1 MQDDANAPDLVRE
14 AEVIAEGL
22 KGAGIVARLL
32 GATAIRMHAHQ
43 YVELHKA
50 LGRELSDLDFASYG
64 QQREEIERYFTKEL
78 NYQMLNAAITPGLL
92 VDRCI
97 FFDETGA
104 KPRVDVFLDKL
115 QMNHVIDFRNRLET
129 YYPTVPVTELVL
141 EKLQI
146 VKINEKDIKD
156 LIVLLLAHEIGESGS
171 DTVDAKYIAKLLSKD
186 WGFYYTVS
194 SNLKKLEP
202 MTNKYE
208 VLKEELRREVLSK
221 ARKLHEYVESEPK
234 GARWKM
240 RAKVGSS
247 VSWYNEVEEVE
258 RAEWTKGLVL
268 NASKGE
274 KERT

>member
-1 MQDDANAPDLVRE
+1 MKDNAVASDLVRE
-14 AEVIAEGL
+14 AEVMADGL
-22 KGAGIVARLL
+22 KGTGILARLL

-43 YVELHKA
+43 YTELHEA
-50 LGRELSDLDFASYG
+50 LGRQLSDIDFASYS
-64 QQREEIERYFTKEL
+64 QQREKIEQYFTKEL
-78 NYQMLNAAITPGLL
+78 KYQMLGAAITPGLL
-92 VDRCI
+92 MDRCI

-115 QMNHVIDFRNRLET
+115 QMNHLIDFRGRLET
-129 YYPTVPVTELVL
+129 YYPTIPITELVL

-146 VKINEKDIKD
+146 VRINEKDIKD
-156 LIVLLLAHEIGESGS
+156 LIVLFLAHEIGESGS

-202 MTNKYE
+202 MTKKYE
-208 VLKEELRREVLSK
+208 VLNEDFRREVLSK
-221 ARKLHEYVESEPK
+221 ARRLEEYIEREPK
-234 GARWKM
+234 NTKWKI
-240 RAKVGSS
+240 RAKVGPS

-268 NASKGE
+268 KKN
-274 KERT
+274 

>member
-1 MQDDANAPDLVRE
+1 MTDAANAHDFVRE
-14 AEVIAEGL
+14 AQAIADAL
-22 KGAGIVARLL
+22 KDAGIVARVL

-43 YVELHKA
+43 YTELHEA
-50 LGRELSDLDFASYG
+50 LGRELSDLDFASYNK
-64 QQREEIERYFTKEL
+64 QREQIEEYFTKEL
-78 NYQMLNAAITPGLL
+78 KYQMLNAAITPGLL
-92 VDRCI
+92 MDRCI

-129 YYPTVPVTELVL
+129 YYPTIPITELLL

-156 LIVLLLAHEIGESGS
+156 LTVLLLAHEIGGSGP

-202 MTNKYE
+202 LTAKYE
-208 VLKEELRREVLSK
+208 VLKEELRREALAK
-221 ARKLHEYVESEPK
+221 AKRLEEYIENEPK
-234 GARWKM
+234 GTRWKM
-240 RAKVGSS
+240 RAKMGPS
-247 VSWYNEVEEVE
+247 VPWYNEVEEVE
-258 RAEWTKGLVL
+258 RAEWAKGVVL
-268 NASKGE
+268 K
-274 KERT
+274 KE